1 MGAECLWRAG
11 PLLGGVLFTVV
22 FFILAAIY
30 GRFPGDEAV
39 LLALQGLRTPG
50 LDRLVFGITALGNVA
65 VALPVMCGTFLA
77 LLWVHRRPDAV
88 AVAACSVP
96 IALGHGLKMVV
107 GRPRPEYAISDVAYT
122 GMSFPS
128 GHALFALLFGSLLIV
143 LAEQMIRPLA
153 IRRGVQA
160 AVALL
165 ALAMGTSR
173 VYLGVHWPSDVI
185 GGYLV
190 AAISLVIILALRD
203 KLASKG
209 W

>member
-11 PLLGGVLFTVV
+11 PLLGGVVFTVALFV
-22 FFILAAIY
+22 LAEIY

-39 LLALQGLRTPG
+39 LLTLQGLRSPE
-50 LDRLVFGITALGNVA
+50 LDKLVFGVTALGNVA

-77 LLWVHRRPDAV
+77 LLWVRRRPDALAV
-88 AVAACSVP
+88 AVCAVP
-96 IALGHGLKMVV
+96 IALGHVLKVV
-107 GRPRPEYAISDVAYT
+107 VSRPRPEYAISEVAYT

-128 GHALFALLFGSLLIV
+128 GHALFALLFGGLLIV
-143 LAEQMIRPLA
+143 LAEELIHPLA
-153 IRRGVQA
+153 IRRGMQVT
-160 AVALL
+160 VALL
-165 ALAMGTSR
+165 VLAIGISR

-185 GGYLV
+185 GGYLF
-190 AAISLVIILALRD
+190 AAISLVIVLALRD

>member
-1 MGAECLWRAG
+1 M
-11 PLLGGVLFTVV
+11 
-22 FFILAAIY
+22 
-30 GRFPGDEAV
+30 
-39 LLALQGLRTPG
+39 LALQGLRTPG

-88 AVAACSVP
+88 AVAVCVVP
-96 IALGHGLKMVV
+96 IALGHVLKAVV
-107 GRPRPEYAISDVAYT
+107 GRPRPEYAISEVAYT

-128 GHALFALLFGSLLIV
+128 GHALFALLFGGLLIA
-143 LAEQMIRPLA
+143 LAEEMIRPLA

-185 GGYLV
+185 GGYLF
-190 AAISLVIILALRD
+190 AAISLVIVLALRD